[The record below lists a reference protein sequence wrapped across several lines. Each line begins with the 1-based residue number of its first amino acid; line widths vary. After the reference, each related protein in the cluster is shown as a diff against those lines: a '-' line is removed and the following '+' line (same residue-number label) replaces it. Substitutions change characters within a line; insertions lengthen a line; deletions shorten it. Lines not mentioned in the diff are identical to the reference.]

1 MRYGHRLT
9 DTTIVGCVL
18 KFRLPILSLF
28 RDSLFIYF
36 PRVLLSFE
44 RAFWM
49 RERDNLNI
57 ASRIRIVW
65 NLKGKRGDE
74 GGLRHLCVTPLEPP
88 LLLSI
93 INFTMYE
100 NYEYLLSENAEE
112 AKNRLEREGLM
123 GRGARSRLRK
133 GSFRKK
139 KVKGS
144 LAKFILCFVLSVCTH
159 TPTKRILCVRGLLWL
174 TFAIVFWARFF
185 FANWNFLGIQLEKPV
200 FLFNNNQKKKQHGNA
215 SKTNTEIT

>member
-1 MRYGHRLT
+1 M
-9 DTTIVGCVL
+9 
-18 KFRLPILSLF
+18 
-28 RDSLFIYF
+28 
-36 PRVLLSFE
+36 
-44 RAFWM
+44 
-49 RERDNLNI
+49 
-57 ASRIRIVW
+57 
-65 NLKGKRGDE
+65 KGKRGDE

-159 TPTKRILCVRGLLWL
+159 TPTKRILCVRGLL
-174 TFAIVFWARFF
+174 
-185 FANWNFLGIQLEKPV
+185 
-200 FLFNNNQKKKQHGNA
+200 
-215 SKTNTEIT
+215 